1 MTQPFSD
8 SSGKG
13 HVLNN
18 SGATITGSQYVF
30 NNASAYFNGSSYVTV
45 PNNSDFN
52 LGSID
57 FTIDFWVNF
66 SSTVGSI
73 DLISKYHG
81 SNSALQD
88 WTISVS
94 GGNLNFVYHDGT
106 SVQAFSSAFSPSTG
120 TWYHIAV
127 VRDDTNLRLFV
138 NGLMIGTHN
147 IGSSTIRH
155 TAVDMLLGV
164 RSGLSNYLNGYLD
177 EVRIYRKVAVW
188 NENFIPPNA
197 AQHGLEIEDVLLLH
211 LSESTLIDS
220 SRSTHSITNNN
231 VTVSSAQSKFGGSS
245 AYFNGTSSYLSIADS
260 DDWDFS
266 SGDFTI
272 DCWIYPTAAESFNTS
287 IIGYVS
293 GTGDTWP
300 DLGWTLHL
308 RTTSGIVRFQASNNG
323 SAGVT
328 LLDSVGILNAW
339 HHVAVVRASGT
350 TYLFI
355 DGILK
360 DSTATSWL
368 CKDGGWSLKL
378 GIGYDPNNY
387 YTGYLDEVRVTK
399 GVARWTQNFI
409 PEIEAY
415 PGFLT
420 PNVVRDE
427 TKLLCHFDGLN
438 GSTNFY
444 DYGKS
449 KHTITRNGSNMDI
462 RTDQSKFGGSSAY
475 FNGTDDYLSIADSDD
490 WNFGSGDFTI
500 DCWLRISSIDSFTR
514 ACIFT
519 QYVNASNYFE
529 FYYYADYGL
538 ILYAT
543 SGGIAAF
550 NVQGTTASFSL
561 NTWYHVAAVRS
572 GSTFRLFVNGID
584 VTSSGGTDSDP
595 SPNISAPVHVGLSQG
610 TVYFHGHID
619 ELRVTKGQALFEGN
633 FTPANTYHPLAA
645 DQDNVL
651 LLHMEQDDPNNN
663 AYTED
668 DSVSKRDVFFNS
680 SAQISSTQKKFGDTS
695 LYLNGSGDCLSF
707 VDSTDFDLGLSDEP
721 FTIECWFNTTLNSVW
736 SVLNRGGNNNNDWS
750 MTDGHQYLLHY
761 QNTAGYFSFYYNNN
775 GSSVQV
781 QAPTVTVTDGNW
793 HHVAV
798 IFDGTTTWVAVDG
811 TLGAG
816 ITTGSYYKPSASDT
830 TRIGVYQISA
840 GGGDYVGYFDEFRIS
855 KGIARWTSNFAV
867 PTGPYPNL
875 M

>member
-66 SSTVGSI
+66 SSTAGSI

-106 SVQAFSSAFSPSTG
+106 SVQTFSSAFSSSTG

-127 VRDDTNLRLFV
+127 VRDNTNLRLFV

-164 RSGLSNYLNGYLD
+164 RSGLSNYLSGYLD

-220 SRSTHSITNNN
+220 SGSTHSITNNN

-260 DDWDFS
+260 DDWNFG

-272 DCWIYPTAAESFNTS
+272 DCWIRFSSLDFEPILSQYYNDDNRWFLRYYNSGNTLSLFIKEGGVDKQTTASWSPSINTW
-287 IIGYVS
+287 Y
-293 GTGDTWP
+293 
-300 DLGWTLHL
+300 HMA
-308 RTTSGIVRFQASNNG
+308 IVRNG
-323 SAGVT
+323 TS
-328 LLDSVGILNAW
+328 LK
-339 HHVAVVRASGT
+339 
-350 TYLFI
+350 YYI
-355 DGILK
+355 DGI
-360 DSTATSWL
+360 S
-368 CKDGGWSLKL
+368 
-378 GIGYDPNNY
+378 IGDTTVYDMPDFNSPLY
-387 YTGYLDEVRVTK
+387 VGVRHFSGSPLDYFNGHINELRVSK
-399 GVARWTQNFI
+399 GVARWTQSFV

-427 TKLLCHFDGLN
+427 TKLLCHFDGSN

-449 KHTITRNGSNMDI
+449 KHTITRSGSNMDI

-572 GSTFRLFVNGID
+572 GSTFRLFVNGTD

-610 TVYFHGHID
+610 AVYFHGHID

-633 FTPANTYHPLAA
+633 FTPANTYYPLAV
-645 DQDNVL
+645 DQDDVL

-663 AYTED
+663 AYTKD
-668 DSVSKRDVFFNS
+668 DSISKRDVFFNS

-707 VDSTDFDLGLSDEP
+707 INSTDFDLGLSDEP

-761 QNTAGYFSFYYNNN
+761 QNTVGYFSFYYNNN

-830 TRIGVYQISA
+830 TRIGVYQVSA

-867 PTGPYPNL
+867 PTGSYPNL